1 MKAQTTLFRARVDQK
16 RLADADAILN
26 QLGLTPGDAFNAL
39 LAQIV
44 LRRNLPFI
52 VSLDSDPRQTDA
64 SRLLNDSEQ
73 GRVWE
78 EAFGDY

>member
-26 QLGLTPGDAFNAL
+26 QLGLTPSDAFNAM

-44 LRRNLPFI
+44 LRRNLPFA
-52 VSLDSDPRQTDA
+52 VSLDPDPHQPDF
-64 SRLLNDSEQ
+64 SRVLSESEQ

-78 EAFGDY
+78 DAFGEY